1 MKIGCCIREATLLP
15 VLEASGADFCEL
27 PVARLAALSDP
38 DFDQLA
44 HLLSETAVPPYAC
57 NIFLP
62 GELAV
67 VGPAVDKAQI
77 AGYLER
83 AMRRLEQLGTRL
95 VVVGSGRSRTVPPGF
110 DWRRAL
116 DQFEWFLRKA
126 AAIAGDHGVTLAL
139 EPLGQ
144 AETNLITRVSDGAAF
159 LRERGIDKVRLL
171 ADLYHMSEEGEPLD
185 VVSACSDL
193 LAHVHVAG
201 TGRKPPGP
209 TDLDLAAFV
218 ARLRAAGYDAGC
230 SVECTWSDFALE
242 APPAL
247 AHLRRLA
254 ACA

>member
-1 MKIGCCIREATLLP
+1 M
-15 VLEASGADFCEL
+15 ADFCEL
-27 PVARLAALSDP
+27 PVARLAALSDA

-44 HLLSETAVPPYAC
+44 HLLSEGAIPPYAC

-62 GELAV
+62 GDLAV
-67 VGPAVDKAQI
+67 VGHAVDEAQI

-83 AMRRLEQLGTRL
+83 ALRRLEQLGTRL